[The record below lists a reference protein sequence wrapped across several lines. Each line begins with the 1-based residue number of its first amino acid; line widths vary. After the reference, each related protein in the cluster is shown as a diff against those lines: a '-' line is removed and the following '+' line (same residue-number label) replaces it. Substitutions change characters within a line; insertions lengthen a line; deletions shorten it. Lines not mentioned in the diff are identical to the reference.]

1 VVHEPG
7 SAEVVLAVED
17 DEVVDTQ
24 ALELDCR
31 PDTAEAGPDNEG
43 LEVLRTHEETIY
55 PVPLVSGIARWRG

>member
-1 VVHEPG
+1 MVHVPG

-31 PDTAEAGPDNEG
+31 TDTAEAGPDDED
-43 LEVLRTHEETIY
+43 LELLRTHGTTIY
-55 PVPLVSGIARWRG
+55 PVPLVLVSAGA